1 MASAVIDGLMRVQL
15 ETCVPV
21 FSMVLTPHHFH
32 EHDTHREFFATHF
45 RSKSREAAEAVVGTL
60 AGHDAILRAAQAA

>member
-1 MASAVIDGLMRVQL
+1 VASAVIDGLMRVQL

-45 RSKSREAAEAVVGTL
+45 RSKGREAAEAVVGTL